1 MTDIEMASLASG
13 DAKNQLTTRLAAA
26 ETHVK
31 AVTKLK
37 SKLPANERQLAERLL
52 ASAEPLIG
60 SLRNDFKKGK
70 YRNMK
75 LAIEAWQDRHRGDLG
90 GLETTYNNSGGK
102 SLLGPVITLTGNL
115 DHMKA
120 AADLL

>member
-1 MTDIEMASLASG
+1 
-13 DAKNQLTTRLAAA
+13 
-26 ETHVK
+26 
-31 AVTKLK
+31 
-37 SKLPANERQLAERLL
+37 
-52 ASAEPLIG
+52 
-60 SLRNDFKKGK
+60 
-70 YRNMK
+70 MK
-75 LAIEAWQDRHRGDLG
+75 LAIQAWQDRHRGDLG

>member
-1 MTDIEMASLASG
+1 MTTDKSTKRPVTARRAATLTTTNPPAAQHQEHEEAVFRMTDIEMASLASG

-60 SLRNDFKKGK
+60 S
-70 YRNMK
+70 
-75 LAIEAWQDRHRGDLG
+75 RGMISRRASIA
-90 GLETTYNNSGGK
+90 T
-102 SLLGPVITLTGNL
+102 
-115 DHMKA
+115 
-120 AADLL
+120 